1 MIWLD
6 KKLHVCVFT
15 LLTSQTW
22 HLVLGLVINKPNP
35 KKEKKNYK
43 QTCKTIWLNEKNK
56 KSLDSFIGL
65 VNKLDMSLKNKLI
78 SY

>member
-35 KKEKKNYK
+35 KKEKK
-43 QTCKTIWLNEKNK
+43 I
-56 KSLDSFIGL
+56 I
-65 VNKLDMSLKNKLI
+65 NKLVKQYGSMKKTRKV
-78 SY
+78 

>member
-1 MIWLD
+1 MD
-6 KKLHVCVFT
+6 K
-15 LLTSQTW
+15 
-22 HLVLGLVINKPNP
+22 KPNP